1 MTERKELQMNK
12 IYKMNKM
19 NKIYKITQYKF
30 YYLETCL
37 NL

>member
-1 MTERKELQMNK
+1 MTERKELQ
-12 IYKMNKM
+12 M

>member
-1 MTERKELQMNK
+1 MTERKELQMN
-12 IYKMNKM
+12 KMNKM